1 MVNKRSRS
9 IRILIAD
16 DHPVLCSGLS
26 NMLDTHEELRVIG
39 VAGSGADA
47 LRLVS
52 SEHPDL
58 ILLDLRM
65 PGMDGLAVL
74 RKLQGMPCTPR
85 VVVLTSYDQDELIY
99 QALTLGAQG
108 YLLKDTSE
116 EELVSAIKQVHEG
129 HRYIPLEIAAKLA
142 DRMMRSAL
150 TPRET
155 QTLRLLAD
163 GKTNK
168 EIATELQLSDY
179 TVRHYVNNIIEKL
192 QVSGRTE
199 AVAMAFKSGILFDV
213 K

>member
-1 MVNKRSRS
+1 MTGECRQP

-26 NMLDTHEELRVIG
+26 NMLSTHEGLLVVG
-39 VAGSGADA
+39 VAGSGVDA
-47 LRLVS
+47 LQWVAT
-52 SEHPDL
+52 EHPDL

-74 RKLQGMPCTPR
+74 RKIREMPRPPR
-85 VVVLTSYDQDELIY
+85 VVILTSYDQDELIY
-99 QALTLGAQG
+99 QALTSGAHG

-116 EELVSAIKQVHEG
+116 DELVSAITQVHAG
-129 HRYIPLEIAAKLA
+129 QRYIPRDIAAKLA

-155 QTLRLLAD
+155 QTLQLLAE

-168 EIATELQLSDY
+168 EIAAELHLSDY

-199 AVAMAFKSGILFDV
+199 AVAMAFKSGILFDIE
-213 K
+213 